1 MLPSSTRRKCAFWF
15 DILWGINKM
24 KRLSSSVLYFAAL
37 GLVFLGLTVAVDAQ
51 KRNEREVRDLVRNL
65 NAQIDDFQY
74 GLDYELDNNGGNRSS
89 SVDRSLNDVK
99 EALNIFQGNFQ
110 RKRENDADVNG
121 IVSAAQRVESDIRS
135 IAVNRKLQTDWNAI
149 KSNINKLGSNYGVI
163 PRWNGAISNTSSN
176 SPDDYDNDQPVSAPT
191 NFSDSPLTGTYALDV
206 NRSEKIA
213 DIISGT
219 NASGANRQD
228 LQSKLEAPEQ
238 VALDVRG
245 NRVTLATSNA
255 APVTIFADGS
265 EKTENINGRSVRLK
279 ATMRGNELTVS
290 SLGGQTD
297 YTIVFSS
304 QDGGRTMKVTRRITT
319 DYLSETVFAES
330 FYTKG
335 NDVAGLGIEPNND
348 NTGVYSS
355 NDPNDAP
362 TTTGGTQPTIS
373 RPRVGEFIVP
383 DGVVITA
390 NLDHLID
397 TKVSQNNDRFKATV
411 QSPNEF
417 RGATV
422 EGYLSGVGRSGRI
435 SGRSNITFNF
445 ESITLRDGKRYD
457 FGGTLQGVKD
467 VNGKEVKVDTEGTAR
482 GGSQTN
488 ETAKR
493 GGIGAGIGALIGAI
507 AGGAKGAV
515 IGAAIGG
522 GAGAGSVYATGR
534 DDLKLE
540 QNSTLS
546 IQSSSPIRRDSQLS
560 EN

>member
-1 MLPSSTRRKCAFWF
+1 MRRLKSSIT
-15 DILWGINKM
+15 I
-24 KRLSSSVLYFAAL
+24 FAAFGLLFL
-37 GLVFLGLTVAVDAQ
+37 GLVGSADAQ
-51 KRNEREVRDLVRNL
+51 RRNEREVRELLRTL
-65 NAQIDDFQY
+65 NAQVDDFQY
-74 GLDYELDNNGGNRSS
+74 GLDYDLDNNGGGNRSS
-89 SVDRSLNDVK
+89 TVNRSLDAVK
-99 EALNIFQGNFQ
+99 DALNVFQGNFQ
-110 RKRENDADVNG
+110 RKRENDADVND
-121 IVSAAQRVESDIRS
+121 IVSASQRVEADLKGLS
-135 IAVNRKLQTDWNAI
+135 VNRKLQTDWNAI
-149 KSNINKLGSNYGVI
+149 KANISKLGSNYGVT
-163 PRWNGAISNTSSN
+163 PRWNGGINNTASN
-176 SPDDYDNDQPVSAPT
+176 PRADDDDNYFPPT
-191 NFSDSPLTGTYALDV
+191 NSSPNFNESPLTGTYALDV

-219 NASGANRQD
+219 NTSPTNRQD

-238 VALDVRG
+238 IALDVRG

-255 APVTIFADGS
+255 APVTVYADGN
-265 EKTENINGRSVRLK
+265 EKTENVNGRTVRLK

-290 SLGGQTD
+290 SLGGETD
-297 YTIVFSS
+297 YTIVFTS
-304 QDGGRTMKVTRRITT
+304 QDNGRTMKVTRRITT

-330 FYTKG
+330 FYNKG
-335 NDVAGLGIEPNND
+335 NDVAGLGIEPDNND
-348 NTGVYSS
+348 TGVYSS
-355 NDPNDAP
+355 NDPNDVP
-362 TTTGGTQPTIS
+362 TTTGGTQPSIS
-373 RPRVGEFIVP
+373 RPRVGEFVVP
-383 DGVVITA
+383 DGMVITA

-435 SGRSNITFNF
+435 SGRSNVTFNF

-457 FGGTLQGVKD
+457 FGGTLQTVRD
-467 VNGKEVKVDTEGTAR
+467 ANGKEIKVDTEGTAR

-493 GGIGAGIGALIGAI
+493 GGIGAGIGAVIGAI
-507 AGGAKGAV
+507 AGGAKGAL

-534 DDLKLE
+534 GDLKIE

-546 IQSSSPIRRDSQLS
+546 IQSSSPIRRDTQQS

>member
-1 MLPSSTRRKCAFWF
+1 
-15 DILWGINKM
+15 M

-37 GLVFLGLTVAVDAQ
+37 GLLFLGFTVTVDAQ
-51 KRNEREVRDLVRNL
+51 KRNEREVRDLIRSL

-74 GLDYELDNNGGNRSS
+74 GLDYELDNNSGGIQASPVSRKL
-89 SVDRSLNDVK
+89 DKVK
-99 EALNIFQGNFQ
+99 DAVIAFDSNFQ
-110 RKRENDADVNG
+110 RKRENDADVND
-121 IVSAAQRVESDIRS
+121 IVTAAQQVEADLKVLS
-135 IAVNRKLQTDWNAI
+135 VNRRLQTDWSEI
-149 KSNINKLGSNYGVI
+149 KGNIAKLGSNYGVI
-163 PRWNGAISNTSSN
+163 PRWNSGVSNTSSN
-176 SPDDYDNDQPVSAPT
+176 TPDDSDNNFPVSTP
-191 NFSDSPLTGTYALDV
+191 NFNESPLTGTYALDV
-206 NRSEKIA
+206 NRSEKVA

-219 NASGANRQD
+219 NTSSANRRD
-228 LQSKLEAPEQ
+228 LESKLEAPEQ

-265 EKTENINGRSVRLK
+265 EKTENVNGRNVRLK
-279 ATMRGNELTVS
+279 ATLRGNELTVS
-290 SLGGQTD
+290 SLGGETD
-297 YTIVFSS
+297 YTIVFTS
-304 QDGGRTMKVTRRITT
+304 QDSGRTMKVTRRITT
-319 DYLSETVFAES
+319 EYLSETIFAES

-335 NDVAGLGIEPNND
+335 NDVAGLGIEPD
-348 NTGVYSS
+348 HSNTGVYSS
-355 NDPNDAP
+355 NDPNDIP
-362 TTTGGTQPTIS
+362 NTTGTQQPTIS
-373 RPRVGEFIVP
+373 RPRVGQFIVP
-383 DGVVITA
+383 DGIVITA

-397 TKVSQNNDRFKATV
+397 TKVSQNNDRFKLTV
-411 QSPNEF
+411 QSPNEY
-417 RGATV
+417 RGATI
-422 EGYLSGVGRSGRI
+422 EGYLSGIGRSGRI
-435 SGRSNITFNF
+435 SGRSNVTLNF

-467 VNGKEVKVDTEGTAR
+467 ANGKEIKVDTEGTAR

-507 AGGAKGAV
+507 AGGAKGAL

-534 DDLKLE
+534 DDLKLQ

-546 IQSSSPIRRDSQLS
+546 IQSSSPIRNDAQNS

>member
-1 MLPSSTRRKCAFWF
+1 
-15 DILWGINKM
+15 M
-24 KRLSSSVLYFAAL
+24 KRLSSSVIYFAAL
-37 GLVFLGLTVAVDAQ
+37 GLVFLGLSVTVDAQ
-51 KRNEREVRDLVRNL
+51 KRNEREVRDLLRNL
-65 NAQIDDFQY
+65 NAQVDDFQY

-89 SVDRSLNDVK
+89 SVDRNLNDVK

-135 IAVNRKLQTDWNAI
+135 LSVNRKLQTDWDAI

-163 PRWNGAISNTSSN
+163 PRWNRAISNTSSN
-176 SPDDYDNDQPVSAPT
+176 SSDDYDNDQPVSAPT
-191 NFSDSPLTGTYALDV
+191 NFSNSPLTGTYALDV

-213 DIISGT
+213 DIISDT

-255 APVTIFADGS
+255 APVTIYADGS
-265 EKTENINGRSVRLK
+265 EKTENINGRTVRLK
-279 ATMRGNELTVS
+279 ATLRGDELTVS

-335 NDVAGLGIEPNND
+335 NDVAGLGIEPDNND
-348 NTGVYSS
+348 TGVYSS
-355 NDPNDAP
+355 NDPNDTP
-362 TTTGGTQPTIS
+362 TTTGGTAPSIS

-383 DGVVITA
+383 DGMIITA

-435 SGRSNITFNF
+435 SGRSNVTFNF

-467 VNGKEVKVDTEGTAR
+467 VNGKEVKVDSEGTAR

-507 AGGAKGAV
+507 AGGAKGAI

-534 DDLKLE
+534 DDLKLL

-546 IQSSSPIRRDSQLS
+546 IQSSSPIRRDTQIS

>member
-1 MLPSSTRRKCAFWF
+1 
-15 DILWGINKM
+15 M

-51 KRNEREVRDLVRNL
+51 KRNEREVRDLLRNL
-65 NAQIDDFQY
+65 NAQVDDFQY
-74 GLDYELDNNGGNRSS
+74 GLDYELNNNGGNRSS
-89 SVDRSLNDVK
+89 SVDRNLNDVK

-135 IAVNRKLQTDWNAI
+135 ISVNRKLQTDWDAI

-163 PRWNGAISNTSSN
+163 PRWNRAIANTSSN
-176 SPDDYDNDQPVSAPT
+176 SPDDDYDNDQPVSAPT

-213 DIISGT
+213 DILAGT

-245 NRVTLATSNA
+245 NRVTLATSNS

-265 EKTENINGRSVRLK
+265 EKTENINGRNVRLK
-279 ATMRGNELTVS
+279 ATLRGDELTVS

-297 YTIVFSS
+297 YTIIFSS

-319 DYLSETVFAES
+319 DYLSETVFADS

-335 NDVAGLGIEPNND
+335 NDVAGLGIEPDNND
-348 NTGVYSS
+348 TGVYSS
-355 NDPNDAP
+355 NDPNDIP
-362 TTTGGTQPTIS
+362 TTTGGTAPSIS

-383 DGVVITA
+383 DGMIITA

-435 SGRSNITFNF
+435 SGRSNVTFNF

-467 VNGKEVKVDTEGTAR
+467 VNGKDVKVDTEGTAR

-534 DDLKLE
+534 GDLKLL